1 MGTQTDDIPG
11 NEMQYNAR
19 VDKMTDDVNVNKN
32 LGPGTENKMA
42 GNAFVDETLDAG
54 PAYKIPKYVHLKKA
68 VSQASAKQV
77 CAHTGAVVRNY
88 SPSAPPERCPK
99 CPHHVLS

>member
-19 VDKMTDDVNVNKN
+19 VDKMADDVNANKT
-32 LGPGTENKMA
+32 LGSGTENKMA
-42 GNAFVDETLDAG
+42 GNASVDETLGASA
-54 PAYKIPKYVHLKKA
+54 AYKMPKYVPLKKA

-77 CAHTGAVVRNY
+77 YAHTSAVVRNY
-88 SPSAPPERCPK
+88 SPAAPPERCPK